1 MDKIFHQPLGGN
13 EMPRFA
19 GIATMMRLPH
29 LQTAKGLD
37 AAFVGVPL
45 DIGTSLRAGTRFGP
59 REIRA
64 ESVMI
69 RPYNMATGAA
79 PFDSLSVA
87 DIGDVA
93 INTFNLLD
101 AVRIIEEAYDNI
113 LEHNVIPMTLGGDH
127 TITLPIL
134 RAIHKKHGKV
144 GLVHIDAHA
153 DVNDHMFGEKIAHGT
168 TFRRAV
174 EEGLLD
180 CDRVV
185 QIGLRAQGYT
195 AEDFNWSRKQ
205 GFRVVQAEECW
216 HQSLAPLMAEVRE
229 KVGGGPVYLSFD
241 IDGID
246 PAWAPGTGT
255 PEIGGLTTIQA
266 IEIVSGVTLGAQT
279 NLDHTIRVQQA
290 FFDGATEG
298 GAVGDFLAEH
308 VIVHIGVGVDV
319 HQADLAVLLVNG
331 TQDRQ
336 GDGVVAAQSQRD
348 HIVFEDVVV
357 GFFDDPHGIQQVE
370 GVDRDV
376 TDVGHRQ
383 GVERRSTGRHVV
395 RADHHRFSADFARS
409 ETGAGAQ
416 RGTDVQGDA
425 DKCDV
430 QAFGRLQVG
439 QAQHGGYAAKARHV
453 VAAQWL
459 MKNFVHGRGLV
470 VCYGYG
476 EGFCERR
483 QAGRIPMGK
492 YLVHVFL
499 N

>member
-29 LQTAKGLD
+29 LQTAQGLD
-37 AAFVGVPL
+37 AAFIGVPL

-101 AVRIIEEAYDNI
+101 AVRIIEEAYHQI
-113 LEHNVIPMTLGGDH
+113 LEHDVIPLTLGGDH

-134 RAIHKKHGKV
+134 RAIYKKYGKV

-195 AEDFNWSRKQ
+195 AEDFN
-205 GFRVVQAEECW
+205 
-216 HQSLAPLMAEVRE
+216 
-229 KVGGGPVYLSFD
+229 
-241 IDGID
+241 
-246 PAWAPGTGT
+246 
-255 PEIGGLTTIQA
+255 
-266 IEIVSGVTLGAQT
+266 
-279 NLDHTIRVQQA
+279 
-290 FFDGATEG
+290 
-298 GAVGDFLAEH
+298 
-308 VIVHIGVGVDV
+308 
-319 HQADLAVLLVNG
+319 
-331 TQDRQ
+331 
-336 GDGVVAAQSQRD
+336 
-348 HIVFEDVVV
+348 
-357 GFFDDPHGIQQVE
+357 
-370 GVDRDV
+370 
-376 TDVGHRQ
+376 
-383 GVERRSTGRHVV
+383 
-395 RADHHRFSADFARS
+395 
-409 ETGAGAQ
+409 
-416 RGTDVQGDA
+416 
-425 DKCDV
+425 
-430 QAFGRLQVG
+430 
-439 QAQHGGYAAKARHV
+439 
-453 VAAQWL
+453 
-459 MKNFVHGRGLV
+459 
-470 VCYGYG
+470 
-476 EGFCERR
+476 
-483 QAGRIPMGK
+483 
-492 YLVHVFL
+492 
-499 N
+499 